1 MAWNNLFSKLFSSQA
16 NLEQRTGDNAF
27 DEAPSVGGDIFRM
40 APLAIGAAVGYNRMK
55 SNASVANMPGF
66 GGTTSGDDLGANSA
80 KVGDNLRRMREAME
94 NQRKKQASDFM
105 ESIMREGNLENT
117 IREAGDKRKATF
129 AALLEHLDDT
139 TDMTDLRSTLTGAME
154 GSDDLAQDQINRIR
168 DAIRTVVETGGAD
181 AKAGFSASV
190 DRFGGLAAQLAA
202 PSVSLKGISPNFNP
216 ISDPGGALGTKGNA
230 LNQRLRSAF
239 QGADI
244 SYRSVQE
251 FAGEAGTSIYARVRT
266 GGSTLTVPLQLAQM
280 KSGSNSLGAPV
291 FRMGQMNTTYVGKQT
306 YISAEGFQNLMST
319 GKPITA
325 NTVSTQMGFGGRA
338 QTFMDLPEAFMREV
352 EGLAG
357 KRRGNMSNADV
368 RYLHLLGTKFGT
380 NLDRAGRP
388 GMAGVDPFLQQHLQ
402 RAALYDSSFA
412 TIVGMEKLNADDQA
426 RLVASGITDAG
437 GMFSGVSGGKAE
449 ITRIEEIGQAQR
461 SFGQIGFTG
470 TGPSGSLAGNSP
482 LNSVRTLG
490 RLDPV
495 LLPLTARVR
504 QMIGRPERFVNSN
517 AGGDMSTVKSTL
529 GSGKSIKM
537 YGQNLGF
544 TAGIGGVNTAVLMDM
559 GGGLERLGLGE
570 GMSYWGM
577 RPKVQSHIVKSVMD
591 PHSVNRES
599 SALLENLLERKRSGA
614 GTLDI
619 RGKDNIAAFFKK
631 YGAGEGGGVHLGF
644 MDQKAINISKY
655 SDLESLSLSVSELV
669 ETGMGGR
676 RNYSITGSMTRG
688 GQVDKVFGQ
697 GGKVTTSA
705 LNDKTFNQI
714 LGRLSK
720 GKFAQAD
727 IAGMMGQMG
736 LKAEHMMINEG
747 AMMSKAPYYLAN
759 QMLSSIGLQK
769 NTDMAAMYKQA
780 QAGISG
786 GLGDYDNLGH
796 LGKQRAHVTSTAR
809 FTAQQLSGVA
819 TSGTAGRLGLS
830 FGAAMSMERQGKF
843 GLQAGDT
850 AASIRA
856 GMSGVDS
863 GVVDQ
868 IINSAK
874 KEQALGAFTFTPGTP
889 SSTMRSTMS
898 SMEPRTYQFM
908 HHRLSSTLGMSGDN
922 VADFMTAFMARKA
935 GNAEELTAL
944 KGITQSVE
952 GMGGLQTM
960 LGKDFRKGLQSVK
973 VSDFIQGMGG
983 DEHTAKKFLSQYEK
997 GFMLDFAGS
1006 DQSLKGVTKHF
1017 SNANQIYMPGRETLD
1032 ALKGTKIVQGGQ
1044 DLDIHHEFIRRTKD
1058 FQENLARIQSGGF
1071 ERASVELADAQAQVG
1086 QYREAM
1092 GDIFGKTWKGV
1103 LSGKL
1108 AGSALIQGAGISL
1121 GENFT
1126 VGFDQANVKRMMS
1139 VFGSRSGEAV
1149 FADGQAFLDSMRGY
1163 MGGARKEMMAK
1174 GMGYKEATGRA
1185 ETEMSRMFQ
1194 SFFTGMEERSAG
1206 KGAKRYSGISALLAR
1221 HPQVGPGH
1229 ISPNSIFRSDFG
1241 AMDDLF
1247 DRFVATEQGGSAL
1260 KRLEKASGV
1269 TGIDSFQAVSR
1280 ATKGQGR
1287 FFQSMAEGID
1297 AYAGE
1302 GKGRIHFPE
1311 MKATVHYTSGGKHD
1325 LNFSKAALAMGDFDA
1340 DMYQLMPF
1348 SDKRHKM
1355 FREHGMNMKNHFDD
1369 MAHHAV
1375 SRKYFEEANQGI
1387 KNLAKTMGESM
1398 TGVQFAYQEQ
1408 MKEFYAKK
1416 IGQLNT
1422 NLDIVRMGM
1431 IHSIKNKDDA
1441 RNAQRAFAMLEATQE
1456 VANIKG
1462 KKLPKAMKLADMLTA
1477 SLKQAIDSG
1486 GNDMSQF
1493 RAVLEQSIFRG
1504 SDIFKDGLS
1513 ISQVEIHGFGKN
1525 SNSAK
1530 AMQDA
1535 IRRAE
1540 AGSVN
1545 EVVNMMGRGIAAA
1558 TDIGL
1563 DQMGTVARAAGMAGL
1578 TGQRQRSALMAGV
1591 HDAKN
1596 AQGAMLRGEV
1606 HGTQYYAGLVG
1617 EATGS
1622 MNKLGGVFS
1631 SKALGPLALGAMGTL
1646 ALGMAT
1652 GDSGYR
1658 PKPMVMPG
1666 EVSDHRVNSALAAGQ
1681 LHEQRDH
1688 HATAPPM
1695 QQDRMN
1701 LGNRPINTQQAY
1713 FQKSNPYNIRGQVS
1727 SMGGLGDISNWI
1739 NSIGGSSAVRINDTR
1754 MPITPNYIDR
1764 ITGD

>member
-1 MAWNNLFSKLFSSQA
+1 MAWNDLFAKLFASQA
-16 NLEQRTGDNAF
+16 NLEQRTDNNLF
-27 DEAPSVGGDIFRM
+27 DEAPAVGGDIFRM
-40 APLAIGAAVGYNRMK
+40 APLAIGAAVGFNRMK
-55 SNASVANMPGF
+55 SNSSVSNMPGF
-66 GGTTSGDDLGANSA
+66 SGTTSGDTVGATSS

-94 NQRKKQASDFM
+94 AQRKKQASDFM

-117 IREAGDKRKATF
+117 IREASDKRKATF

-139 TDMTDLRSTLTGAME
+139 TDLTDLRSTLTQAME
-154 GSDDLAQDQINRIR
+154 STDDLAQDQINRIR
-168 DAIRTVVETGGAD
+168 DAIRTTVETGGPD
-181 AKAGFSASV
+181 AKSAFRASV
-190 DRFGGLAAQLAA
+190 DRFGGLAAQLAT

-216 ISDPGGALGTKGNA
+216 ISDPSGSLGTKGNA
-230 LNQRLRSAF
+230 LNQRLRNAF

-251 FAGEAGTSIYARVRT
+251 FAGEGGTSIYARVRT

-280 KSGSNSLGAPV
+280 KTGANNLGAPI

-306 YISAEGFQNLMST
+306 YISAEGFNNLMNT

-325 NTVSTQMGFGGRA
+325 NTISTQMGFGGRA
-338 QTFMDLPEAFMREV
+338 QTFMDMPEAFMREV
-352 EGLAG
+352 ETLAG
-357 KRRGNMSNADV
+357 KKRGGLSNADV
-368 RYLHLLGTKFGT
+368 RYLHMLGTKFGT

-388 GMAGVDPFLQQHLQ
+388 GMTGVDPFLQRHLQ
-402 RAALYDSSFA
+402 RSALYDSSFA
-412 TIVGMEKLNADDQA
+412 TIIGMEKLSADDQA

-437 GMFSGVSGGKAE
+437 GMFTGVSGGKAD

-470 TGPSGSLAGNSP
+470 TGPSGSLSGNSP
-482 LNSVRTLG
+482 LNSVRVLG
-490 RLDPV
+490 RLDPI

-529 GSGKSIKM
+529 GSGKSIRM

-544 TAGIGGVNTAVLMDM
+544 TAGIGGINSAVLMDM

-570 GMSYWGM
+570 GMAYWGM
-577 RPKVQSHIVKSVMD
+577 RPKVQSHVVKSVMD
-591 PHSVNRES
+591 PHSINRES
-599 SALLENLLERKRSGA
+599 SALLENLLERRRSGA
-614 GTLDI
+614 GPLEIT
-619 RGKDNIAAFFKK
+619 GKDNIAAFFKQ

-644 MDQKAINISKY
+644 MDKKPISISKY
-655 SDLESLSLSVSELV
+655 SDLESIRLSVSELV

-676 RNYSITGSMTRG
+676 RNYSITGDMIRG
-688 GQVDKVFGQ
+688 GQIDKVFGQ
-697 GGKVTTSA
+697 GGKVTTTA

-720 GKFAQAD
+720 GPYGQAN
-727 IAGMMGQMG
+727 IAGMMSQMG

-769 NTDMAAMYKQA
+769 DTDMSAMYRQA
-780 QAGISG
+780 QTAISG
-786 GLGDYDNLGH
+786 GLGDYDSLGH

-809 FTAQQLSGVA
+809 FTAQQLSGIA
-819 TSGTAGRLGLS
+819 TSETAGRLGLS

-856 GMSGVDS
+856 GMRGVDS
-863 GVVDQ
+863 AIVDQ
-868 IINSAK
+868 VIASAE
-874 KEQALGAFTFTPGTP
+874 KEQALGAFTFAPGTP

-908 HHRLSSTLGMSGDN
+908 HHRLSSTLGMSGDS

-973 VSDFIQGMGG
+973 VADFIQGMGG
-983 DEHTAKKFLSQYEK
+983 DEHTARKFLSQYEK

-1006 DQSLKGVTKHF
+1006 DQSLRGVTKHF
-1017 SNANQIYMPGRETLD
+1017 SNANQIYMPGKETLD

-1044 DLDIHHEFIRRTKD
+1044 DLDIHHEFVRRTKD

-1071 ERASVELADAQAQVG
+1071 ERASVELAEAQAQAG
-1086 QYREAM
+1086 QYREAV

-1108 AGSALIQGAGISL
+1108 TGSALIQGAGISL

-1126 VGFDQANVKRMMS
+1126 VGFDQANIKRMMS

-1149 FADGQAFLDSMRGY
+1149 FADGQAFLDAMRGY
-1163 MGGARKEMMAK
+1163 MGGARKEMMAD
-1174 GMGYKEATGRA
+1174 GVGYKDASRRA
-1185 ETEMSRMFQ
+1185 SNEMTNMFR

-1206 KGAKRYSGISALLAR
+1206 KGAKRYTGISALLAR

-1229 ISPNSIFRSDFG
+1229 VSPSSIFRSDFG

-1247 DRFVATEQGGSAL
+1247 DRFVATEQGASAL

-1269 TGIDSFQAVSR
+1269 TGIDSFKAVAR
-1280 ATKGQGR
+1280 AKSGQNQ
-1287 FFQSMAEGID
+1287 FFRSMAENID

-1302 GKGRIHFPE
+1302 GKGRIWFPE

-1325 LNFSKAALAMGDFDA
+1325 FNFSKAALAMGDFDA

-1355 FREHGMNMKNHFDD
+1355 FREHAMQMQNHFDD

-1375 SRKYFEEANQGI
+1375 SRKYFEEAGTGI

-1398 TGVQFAYQEQ
+1398 TGTQFAYQEQ

-1422 NLDIVRMGM
+1422 NLDIVRLGM
-1431 IHSIKNKDDA
+1431 THAIKNKEDA
-1441 RNAQRAFAMLEATQE
+1441 RNATRALAMLEAVQE
-1456 VANIKG
+1456 VGNIKG
-1462 KKLPKAMKLADMLTA
+1462 KKLPKAIKLADMLTA
-1477 SLKQAIDSG
+1477 SLKRAIDSG
-1486 GNDMSQF
+1486 GSDMSQF
-1493 RAVLEQSIFRG
+1493 RQVLEQSIFRD
-1504 SDIFKDGLS
+1504 SNVFKDGLS
-1513 ISQVEIHGFGKN
+1513 ISQIELHGFDKN

-1530 AMQDA
+1530 AMRDA

-1540 AGSVN
+1540 AGSVD
-1545 EVVNMMGRGIAAA
+1545 EVINMMGRGMAAA
-1558 TDIGL
+1558 TDIGI
-1563 DQMGTVARAAGMAGL
+1563 DQTVTAARASGMAGL
-1578 TGQRQRSALMAGV
+1578 RGQRQRAAHIHAF

-1617 EATGS
+1617 EAS
-1622 MNKLGGVFS
+1622 DNMKKLGGVFS

-1658 PKPMVMPG
+1658 PKPMIMPG

-1701 LGNRPINTQQAY
+1701 LGNRPINMQQTY
-1713 FQKSNPYNIRGQVS
+1713 FNRSNPYNIRGQVT
-1727 SMGGLGDISNWI
+1727 SMNALGDISNWV